1 MSPIWTKLKCL
12 LTTGG
17 PSNTTAEVF
26 ESFLPRGFKRVPINF
41 HFSNKMRSTGP
52 CLLLS

>member
-26 ESFLPRGFKRVPINF
+26 ESFLPGLQKGA
-41 HFSNKMRSTGP
+41 NKFPFFLTK
-52 CLLLS
+52 